1 MNQFYITSENTE
13 DRFDSAG
20 NLQDAIRIAR
30 EVVQKQQAGDL
41 VCIEHEGK
49 NIRQFV
55 LMPNGQVEEEVLADG
70 SCTLEPPPMS

>member
-1 MNQFYITSENTE
+1 MNMPQFYITYENTE
-13 DRFDSAG
+13 DTFDSTD

-30 EVVQKQQAGDL
+30 EVAQKGQAGDP

-55 LMPNGQVEEEVLADG
+55 LMPNGKVAEEAIA
-70 SCTLEPPPMS
+70 